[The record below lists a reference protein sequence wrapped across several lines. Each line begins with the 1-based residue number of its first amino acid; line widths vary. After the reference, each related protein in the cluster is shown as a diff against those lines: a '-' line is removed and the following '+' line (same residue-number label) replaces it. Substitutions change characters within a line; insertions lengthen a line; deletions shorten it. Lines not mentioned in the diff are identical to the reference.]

1 MKTCASGDQEIFEH
15 RFCDGIIDCADE
27 SDEQGC
33 SWGCCEEF
41 EIDINGRDYSYVRL
55 GQYKG
60 KDYFFS
66 AKDNKYL
73 FFYHG
78 YWGFS
83 EVLGQ
88 PTFYYYAKADTQCP
102 DNVNFL
108 YYSWKVQG
116 SAHSK
121 PRCTK
126 SSAPAAKEAA
136 QETTTTTTTT
146 STTKVATTT
155 TTPQAICEATDLNPV
170 EGGTWKCGGSVCQ
183 AKCNVPGYVPDCTEA
198 SKITCLLGH
207 GWNFKTT
214 KCTCKMPEQKC
225 GALNVLKL
233 SSAKKGADYSCTNGN
248 TDMGSKKNQR

>member
-1 MKTCASGDQEIFEH
+1 M
-15 RFCDGIIDCADE
+15 
-27 SDEQGC
+27 
-33 SWGCCEEF
+33 
-41 EIDINGRDYSYVRL
+41 
-55 GQYKG
+55 
-60 KDYFFS
+60 
-66 AKDNKYL
+66 
-73 FFYHG
+73 
-78 YWGFS
+78 
-83 EVLGQ
+83 GQ

-121 PRCTK
+121 PKCTK
-126 SSAPAAKEAA
+126 SSAPAAKEAVNA
-136 QETTTTTTTT
+136 ETTTTTTTT
-146 STTKVATTT
+146 TTKVTTTT

-183 AKCNVPGYVPDCTEA
+183 AKCNVPGFVPDCTEA

-214 KCTCKMPEQKC
+214 KCTCKMPEKKC

-248 TDMGSKKNQR
+248 TDMGSKFFSQIFKKTDAKFYFG

>member
-1 MKTCASGDQEIFEH
+1 M
-15 RFCDGIIDCADE
+15 
-27 SDEQGC
+27 
-33 SWGCCEEF
+33 
-41 EIDINGRDYSYVRL
+41 
-55 GQYKG
+55 
-60 KDYFFS
+60 
-66 AKDNKYL
+66 
-73 FFYHG
+73 
-78 YWGFS
+78 
-83 EVLGQ
+83 GQ

-126 SSAPAAKEAA
+126 SSAPAAKEAV
-136 QETTTTTTTT
+136 ETTTTTTTT
-146 STTKVATTT
+146 STTKVTTTT

-248 TDMGSKKNQR
+248 TDMGSKKATLDSPILLHLATTPFSEAKF

>member
-1 MKTCASGDQEIFEH
+1 MTH
-15 RFCDGIIDCADE
+15 RLSILFYSNYQILNNHLG
-27 SDEQGC
+27 
-33 SWGCCEEF
+33 GCCEEF
-41 EIDINGRDYSYVRL
+41 DLEINGRDYSYVRL

-126 SSAPAAKEAA
+126 SSAPAAKEAV
-136 QETTTTTTTT
+136 ETTTTTATT
-146 STTKVATTT
+146 STTKVTTTT

-248 TDMGSKKNQR
+248 TDMGSKKSALSLISLSYYT